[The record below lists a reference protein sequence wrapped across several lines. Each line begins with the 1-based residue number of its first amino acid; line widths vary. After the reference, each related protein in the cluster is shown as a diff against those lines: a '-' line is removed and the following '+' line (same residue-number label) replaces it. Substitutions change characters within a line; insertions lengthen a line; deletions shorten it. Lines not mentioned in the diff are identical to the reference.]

1 MHNKGALAAW
11 GKKLAA
17 DGTSSKGIAPFGERA
32 FLRAVTAERRR
43 SFGSCPKVGRIPK
56 RH

>member
-1 MHNKGALAAW
+1 VHNKGALAAW